1 LKSEKNFIALNKF
14 NVKLIDSQ
22 SMRFITTTLPYA
34 NSVPHI
40 GHAFEFII
48 ADALARHQTMVG
60 NEVFFNVGLD
70 ENGLKIQQAAEFAGV
85 SPEEYVGGLQEKW
98 VSFME
103 LLDIRYNNCYSTST
117 DEHHADVQEVW
128 MDLLAKGDIYKK
140 KYKGNYCVGCESF
153 KTDRDLTENKCSD
166 HPNLDIQVVEEEN
179 YFFKLSKYKNQL
191 QDWLESNP
199 DFLIP
204 NKKTPELTNLLE
216 NLEDISISRD
226 SNVVNWGVNVPE
238 DGTQTIYVW
247 FDALLNYIFSAG
259 YGYDET
265 SDTKWGSDTKFSD
278 RWDKALQICGPDN
291 LRFQGI
297 VFQGMLCALEVKN
310 TTTLLVHGTILDG
323 NGVKMSK
330 SLGNVVDPVEQV
342 ALYGA
347 TAVRYYALAGLST
360 YNNTSWDEEALVSLY
375 NTHLAND
382 YGNLVARV
390 LHLIDING
398 LSHIEP
404 KLSTCDA
411 FLVENITDSLHCW
424 EDKDINGATTA
435 INQMVKRGNIYITK
449 EEPWKIKDKE
459 KLEYVLQSLFTLL
472 DFVTRL
478 YEPIIPEKVKEVRKA
493 LVGKKKMIIFEKL
506 KTKTIEV

>member
-1 LKSEKNFIALNKF
+1 
-14 NVKLIDSQ
+14 
-22 SMRFITTTLPYA
+22 
-34 NSVPHI
+34 
-40 GHAFEFII
+40 
-48 ADALARHQTMVG
+48 
-60 NEVFFNVGLD
+60 
-70 ENGLKIQQAAEFAGV
+70 
-85 SPEEYVGGLQEKW
+85 
-98 VSFME
+98 
-103 LLDIRYNNCYSTST
+103 
-117 DEHHADVQEVW
+117 
-128 MDLLAKGDIYKK
+128 
-140 KYKGNYCVGCESF
+140 
-153 KTDRDLTENKCSD
+153 
-166 HPNLDIQVVEEEN
+166 
-179 YFFKLSKYKNQL
+179 
-191 QDWLESNP
+191 
-199 DFLIP
+199 
-204 NKKTPELTNLLE
+204 
-216 NLEDISISRD
+216 
-226 SNVVNWGVNVPE
+226 
-238 DGTQTIYVW
+238 
-247 FDALLNYIFSAG
+247 
-259 YGYDET
+259 
-265 SDTKWGSDTKFSD
+265 
-278 RWDKALQICGPDN
+278 
-291 LRFQGI
+291 
-297 VFQGMLCALEVKN
+297 MLCALEVKN